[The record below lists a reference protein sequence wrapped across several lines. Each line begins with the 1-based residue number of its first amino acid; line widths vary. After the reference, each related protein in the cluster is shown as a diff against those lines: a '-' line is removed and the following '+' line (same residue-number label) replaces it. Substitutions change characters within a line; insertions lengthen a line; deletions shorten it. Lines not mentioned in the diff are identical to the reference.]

1 MNSISNLKY
10 PQEFITISVVEY
22 GIQTQATS
30 GIVKQYSN
38 ACYYFLPQKPLAI
51 ARNFLVEQVQENFI
65 AYVDANVILDINW
78 ATQCLKA
85 IEEHSIAATGGPVH
99 YEGNNFI
106 KKAIKSYCRDFNTL
120 ETIKEVGHL
129 NTAAVLIKKKS
140 LKKVG
145 LFDIGPRRIEG
156 FNLTYKLLF
165 YGLHIASCTQAIA
178 RVTQSE
184 NTFSYIIGQFFD
196 GYFQAKTLLKYKVH
210 IRPRKILT
218 FTDNLWPLSITGTV
232 IWTSRIMKL
241 TGWAIGKL
249 RLCNVKE
256 SAPKRYNDGE
266 LYCLNPSPRVFLR
279 TNDVLIIDIVNG
291 STQTIKN
298 YQGKI
303 LAAAMPKSIF
313 FQQLFGSFIQ
323 SRILIRVNLEGNQA

>member
-10 PQEFITISVVEY
+10 SQEFITISVVEY
-22 GIQTQATS
+22 GIQPQATS
-30 GIVKQYSN
+30 EIVKQYNN
-38 ACYYFLPQKPLAI
+38 ACYYFLPQKSLAI

-65 AYVDANVILDINW
+65 AYVNTNVILDRDW

-85 IEEHSIAATGGPVH
+85 IEGHSIAATGGSVL

-106 KKAIKSYCRDFNTL
+106 KK
-120 ETIKEVGHL
+120 
-129 NTAAVLIKKKS
+129 
-140 LKKVG
+140 
-145 LFDIGPRRIEG
+145 
-156 FNLTYKLLF
+156 
-165 YGLHIASCTQAIA
+165 AIA

-184 NTFSYIIGQFFD
+184 NTFFYIIGQFFD
-196 GYFQAKTLLKYKVH
+196 GYFQAKTLLKYKIR

-218 FTDNLWPLSITGTV
+218 FTDNFWPLSISGTV
-232 IWTSRIMKL
+232 IWASRIMKL

-291 STQTIKN
+291 YTQTIKN

-303 LAAAMPKSIF
+303 LAAAMRKSIF
-313 FQQLFGSFIQ
+313 FQQLFGSFIR
-323 SRILIRVNLEGNQA
+323 SGMLIRVNLKGNQA